1 MELKSLK
8 DLLIHSLQDIYSAE
22 KQIIKAL
29 PKMIK
34 SASHEELK
42 KAFETHLKET
52 EGQKEKLDKV
62 FELIGAR
69 PGRMKCKAME
79 GLVEEGNELMEEDID
94 SDVLDAGLI
103 AAAQKIEHYEIASYG
118 TARVYS
124 EQLGEEAV
132 TDLLS
137 EILEEE
143 KRTDELLT
151 DLALSSI
158 NLDAENAEV
167 GAEKSRKKK

>member
-8 DLLIHSLQDIYSAE
+8 DLLIHTLQDVYSAE

-34 SASHEELK
+34 ATSNEELK

-52 EGQKEKLDKV
+52 EKQKERLEQV
-62 FELIGAR
+62 FDQIGAR

-79 GLVEEGNELMEEDID
+79 GLVEEGKELMEEDID
-94 SDVLDAGLI
+94 ADVLDAGLI
-103 AAAQKIEHYEIASYG
+103 AAAQKIEHYEIATYG
-118 TARVYS
+118 TARVYA

-137 EILEEE
+137 QTLEEE
-143 KRTDELLT
+143 RKTDELLT
-151 DLALSSI
+151 DLAMSSV
-158 NLDAENAEV
+158 NLEAEHA
-167 GAEKSRKKK
+167 GKK